1 MEPAT
6 KGGEMSCR
14 IELKSGMRILFQ
26 GDSITDAGREGTEEH
41 FGTGY
46 VYIAAGILRAR
57 MPSLAIDNRGIGG
70 NRVKDLEP
78 RWQTDCIDLKPDV
91 VSIMIG
97 INDVFWRHAPE
108 DAISLE
114 DYEAGY
120 RRLLQRTRDEIGA
133 KIVML
138 EPFLLPVSE
147 ELRATRADLDPEID
161 AVRRLA
167 REFADCY
174 VPLDGLFAA
183 AATRAEPKH
192 WTTDGV
198 HPTAAGHALIAM
210 AWLEAVTGAV
220 AGHSGDG

>member
-1 MEPAT
+1 
-6 KGGEMSCR
+6 MSCS
-14 IELKSGMRILFQ
+14 IEIKSGMRVLFQ
-26 GDSITDAGREGTEEH
+26 GDSITDAGRRETEDRL
-41 FGTGY
+41 GTGY
-46 VYIAAGILRAR
+46 VHITAGILKVKV
-57 MPSLAIDNRGIGG
+57 PSLEIENRGIGG

-78 RWQTDCIDLKPDV
+78 RWQADCIDLKPDV

-108 DAISLE
+108 DAVSLE

-120 RRLLQRTRDEIGA
+120 RRILTRTRDEIGA

-147 ELRATRADLDPEID
+147 ERRAARADLDPAID

-192 WTTDGV
+192 WSTDGV
-198 HPTAAGHALIAM
+198 HPTAAGHALIAT
-210 AWLEAVTGAV
+210 AWLEAVTGTV
-220 AGHSGDG
+220 AGRA